1 VNLNELPTRLEDLD
15 DDFLA
20 EQLSDFGLVD
30 IGLECIELQ
39 SSLYAFVKAAWHLVE
54 PTQPFVDGWHIRAL
68 CTVLQD
74 CYHKRIKRVVINVP
88 PGTMKS
94 LLIEVFFPAWAWA
107 KDAGKRFL
115 TASYGQ
121 HLTIRDNLRC
131 RSIIESPWYQE
142 RWPVKLVDDQNTK
155 TRYNT
160 TAGGWRIATSVEGV
174 GTGEHPDFINI
185 DDALSAA
192 GAESA
197 LERQT
202 VIDWF
207 DRTIATRLG
216 RNPVI
221 IVVAQRLHMG
231 DLCGHLIARGGWTHV
246 RWPMR
251 YERCGCA
258 TAPVMNPDE
267 ERRCALHKAD
277 PAWVIDARDERSTDG
292 ELLAPLLFPEEKVR
306 QLELDLGPY
315 GSAGQLQ
322 QRPSPE
328 GGGLFKRE
336 WFKFA
341 DAAPSLSRV
350 VRGWDTA
357 GTEGGGDYTVG
368 AKVSEEFAWHVV
380 DGKRELK
387 STGRIFVEDV
397 QRDQLGP
404 NGVDLLIK
412 AIAETDGKKVP
423 VREEREGGASGKSQI
438 AARTKLLIGWD
449 YKEVQLGTNKV
460 VRAKAF
466 RSQAEGGNVYLVR
479 ASWNEAY
486 LVELCNFPTGT
497 HDDQVDATSCA
508 FNTML
513 LEPPPR
519 KVKAVWG
526 RQYD

>member
-1 VNLNELPTRLEDLD
+1 MIDGFLSAPGDLD
-15 DDFLA
+15 DDYLR
-20 EQLSDFGLVD
+20 EQLADFATIDL
-30 IGLECIELQ
+30 GLEKIVLQ
-39 SSLYAFVKAAWHLVE
+39 RSLYEFVKAAWHLVE
-54 PTQPFVDGWHIRAL
+54 PTQAFVDGWHIRAL
-68 CTVLQD
+68 CGVLED
-74 CYHKRIKRVVINVP
+74 CFYKRITRAVINVP

-107 KDAGKRFL
+107 KDPGKRFL

-131 RSIIESPWYQE
+131 RQIIESEWYQE
-142 RWPVKLVDDQNTK
+142 RWPVKLLDDQNTK

-160 TAGGWRIATSVEGV
+160 TAGGWRIATSVDGV

-192 GAESA
+192 MAESA
-197 LERQT
+197 VERQA

-216 RNPVI
+216 RNPVF

-251 YERCGCA
+251 YEKCSCVG
-258 TAPVMNPDE
+258 TAPLMAPDE
-267 ERRCALHKAD
+267 DHRCPLHKAD
-277 PAWVIDARDERSTDG
+277 PAWTKDERDERTEPG
-292 ELLAPLLFPEEKVR
+292 ELLAPALFPEQKVKDM
-306 QLELDLGPY
+306 ELDLGPY
-315 GSAGQLQ
+315 GTAGQLQ

-341 DAAPSLSRV
+341 DAAPALKRV

-357 GTEGGGDYTVG
+357 GTQGAGDWTVG
-368 AKVSEEFAWHVV
+368 VRVSEEFEKRTEN
-380 DGKRELK
+380 GKSETK

-404 NGVDLLIK
+404 AGVDALIK
-412 AIAETDGKKVP
+412 AIAQTDGKSCP

-438 AARTKLLIGWD
+438 AARTKLLAGWD
-449 YKEVQLGTNKV
+449 YQEVMLGVNKV

-466 RSQAEGGNVYLVR
+466 RSQVEAGNVYLVR
-479 ASWNEAY
+479 GSWNEAY
-486 LVELCNFPTGT
+486 LVELCNFPTGN

-508 FNTML
+508 YNSML
-513 LEPPPR
+513 LEPAPKKP
-519 KVKAVWG
+519 
-526 RQYD
+526 QYTF